1 MWGSKELSQACK
13 LQLYSSGVCSIL
25 THAFEAWKLTEQVQ
39 RRLRGWN
46 GRNLAVITSGSC
58 EVDHIRLQTM
68 HPVFDLVA
76 MLRVRR
82 LRWLGHVLRMDES
95 RLQRQ
100 VLLKFDIIYPDG
112 YPEGSIL
119 MDAPAHNNIRDL
131 IPKAGAHGPG
141 NHTEWDELVLNL
153 HAALVQ

>member
-1 MWGSKELSQACK
+1 M
-13 LQLYSSGVCSIL
+13 
-25 THAFEAWKLTEQVQ
+25 
-39 RRLRGWN
+39 
-46 GRNLAVITSGSC
+46 
-58 EVDHIRLQTM
+58 DHIRLQTD

-95 RLQRQ
+95 RLERQ

-131 IPKAGAHGPG
+131 IPMAGAHGPG
-141 NHTEWDELVLNL
+141 NHDEWEGYVHDLQAKLKR
-153 HAALVQ
+153 H